1 METITLGKSI
11 LQQRKKKGLTQE
23 ALANLLGVTNQAV
36 SKWEADQCCPD
47 VQLLPALADIFEI
60 SLDELFGRCCFTT
73 QTVVSDLPWEDDHEL
88 RAVLYLGQRL
98 QQHQLLDRYQ
108 KEKRLLEFHYS
119 GPALN
124 VNSDF
129 AVVCENC
136 LIQGSVIA
144 GDGVVCEDIRGN
156 VTAGDGVKCGNV
168 GGSVTAG
175 DGITCGNIQGNA
187 RAGDSIRCAQIGGKA
202 SARDGIYYQK

>member
-11 LQQRKKKGLTQE
+11 LQQRKEKGLTQE

-47 VQLLPALADIFEI
+47 VQLLPALADIFGI
-60 SLDELFGRCCFTT
+60 SLDELFGRNCCPT
-73 QTVVSDLPWEDDHEL
+73 QTVISELPWADDNGL
-88 RAVLYLGQRL
+88 RAVLYLGHRL
-98 QQHQLLDRYQ
+98 QQHHLIDRHQ
-108 KEKRLLEFHYS
+108 KEKTLVEFHYS

-136 LIQGSVIA
+136 LIGGSVTA
-144 GDGVVCEDIRGN
+144 GDGVVCGEVHGN
-156 VTAGDGVKCGNV
+156 VNAGDGVKCGNV

-175 DGITCGNIQGNA
+175 DGITCGNIHGNA
-187 RAGDSIRCAQIGGKA
+187 RAGDSIRCAQIGGAA
-202 SARDGIYYQK
+202 SAGDSIYYQK